1 MAALENHPRLARL
14 IERAANRALATVN
27 AAVADDAATG
37 ELTAGGRGNRAPR
50 AGEVA
55 EPAPVEPG
63 AAALYARELPL
74 GYLGV
79 HETEASR
86 RLYDRLDATD
96 VAAVER
102 QIAEHPELLRM
113 YESPKDPGA
122 RRHMLLAF
130 GVHLGAKPVLEKAG
144 LSAAQPP
151 EEVHAM
157 ARGPVAAAGG
167 LYEADL
173 ISDALGGIGV
183 ELAEVERALD
193 FGCSS
198 ARVLRVLSA
207 AYPQVGW
214 RGCDP
219 NGPAVAWAGEQ
230 FPAIDFFQSG
240 NVPPLPLEEDS
251 FDFVYAISIW
261 THFSPQLALR
271 WFEEIRRVLRPGG
284 HFVLT
289 THGFTSVAHY
299 AEEGLRTPRQAE
311 AIVGS
316 LYRHGSWYLPEFGA
330 EGDWGVV
337 NPDWGTTFLSPEWM
351 LAQLCPRWR
360 VLDFA
365 AGRHM
370 RNQDVY
376 VLQSV

>member
-1 MAALENHPRLARL
+1 MAAIDNRPRLARL
-14 IERAANRALATVN
+14 IERGARRALAAVSSAENNSASRLAGDATTTHR
-27 AAVADDAATG
+27 AA
-37 ELTAGGRGNRAPR
+37 R
-50 AGEVA
+50 AGEA
-55 EPAPVEPG
+55 SEPAEVQPG

-74 GYLGV
+74 GFLGV
-79 HETEASR
+79 HQTGASS
-86 RLYDRLDATD
+86 RLYDRLDQDD
-96 VAAVER
+96 VAAVE
-102 QIAEHPELLRM
+102 QLIVEHPDLQQL

-130 GVHLGAKPVLEKAG
+130 GVFLGVQRLMQKTG
-144 LSAAQPP
+144 LSAVQPP
-151 EEVHAM
+151 EQVHAM

-167 LYEADL
+167 LYEADVL
-173 ISDALGGIGV
+173 SDALGGVGV
-183 ELAEVERALD
+183 DFGEVRDALD

-198 ARVLRVLSA
+198 ARVLRVLAA
-207 AYPQVGW
+207 AYPEIAW

-219 NGPAVAWAGEQ
+219 NAPAIAWADEHLPG
-230 FPAIDFFQSG
+230 IDFFQNQ
-240 NVPPLPLEEDS
+240 NVPPLSLADDS
-251 FDFVYAISIW
+251 LDLVYAISIW
-261 THFSPQLALR
+261 THFSPELALY

-299 AEEGLRTPRQAE
+299 ATEGLRTPQQAE
-311 AIVGS
+311 TILGS
-316 LYRHGSWYLPEFGA
+316 LYRHGTSFIPEFGA
-330 EGDWGVV
+330 DGDWGVV

-365 AGRHM
+365 AGRNM

>member
-1 MAALENHPRLARL
+1 MVALENHPRLAGL
-14 IERAANRALATVN
+14 IARAANRALV
-27 AAVADDAATG
+27 AARGPAAQGTS
-37 ELTAGGRGNRAPR
+37 AGAPRRLAAAEQAPR

-55 EPAPVEPG
+55 EPAAIEPG

-79 HETEASR
+79 HETAASR
-86 RLYDRLDATD
+86 RLYERLDAAD
-96 VAAVER
+96 IAAVE
-102 QIAEHPELLRM
+102 QLIAGQPELQRI
-113 YESPKDPGA
+113 YQTPKDPGA

-130 GVHLGAKPVLEKAG
+130 GVYLGATPVLEKTG
-144 LSAAQPP
+144 LTAAQPP
-151 EEVHAM
+151 ADVHAM

-173 ISDALGGIGV
+173 ISDALGGVGV
-183 ELAEVERALD
+183 ELAKVEHALD

-214 RGCDP
+214 HGCDP
-219 NGPAVAWAGEQ
+219 NGPAIAWAGEQ
-230 FPAIDFFQSG
+230 FPEIDFFQSE
-240 NVPPLPLEEDS
+240 NVPPLPLAEDS
-251 FDFVYAISIW
+251 FDLVYAISIW

-284 HFVLT
+284 HLVLT
-289 THGFTSVAHY
+289 THGLTSVAHY

-316 LYRHGSWYLPEFGA
+316 LYRHGSWYLPEFGT
-330 EGDWGVV
+330 EGDWGIV

>member
-14 IERAANRALATVN
+14 IERAANRALATVGPAVTN
-27 AAVADDAATG
+27 AVATG
-37 ELTAGGRGNRAPR
+37 ALADGQANRAAR

-55 EPAPVEPG
+55 EPALVEPG

-74 GYLGV
+74 GFLGV
-79 HETEASR
+79 HQTEASR

-96 VAAVER
+96 IAAVER

-130 GVHLGAKPVLEKAG
+130 GVHLGATPVLEKTG
-144 LSAAQPP
+144 LFAAQPP
-151 EEVHAM
+151 DEVHAM
-157 ARGPVAAAGG
+157 ARGPLAAAGG
-167 LYEADL
+167 LYEADML
-173 ISDALGGIGV
+173 SDALGGIGV
-183 ELAEVERALD
+183 DFATVRDALD

-198 ARVLRVLSA
+198 ARVLRVMAA
-207 AYPQVGW
+207 AYPEITW

-219 NGPAVAWAGEQ
+219 NAPAIAWAGENL
-230 FPAIDFFQSG
+230 PAIDFFQSADA
-240 NVPPLPLEEDS
+240 PPLPLAEDS
-251 FDFVYAISIW
+251 LDLVFAISIW
-261 THFSPQLALR
+261 THLSPKLALL

-337 NPDWGTTFLSPEWM
+337 NPAWGTTFLSPEWM

-376 VLQSV
+376 VLQPV